1 MKHSEVTLL
10 ALTTR
15 NAMNEETKRH
25 ITEITL
31 DSLARGLNA
40 KVKHITCTD
49 YTGKVW
55 KKIELIYD
63 ETESI

>member
-1 MKHSEVTLL
+1 
-10 ALTTR
+10 
-15 NAMNEETKRH
+15 MNEETKRH
-25 ITEITL
+25 ITDINL
-31 DSLARGLNA
+31 SNLATCLNA

>member
-1 MKHSEVTLL
+1 MNHLEVTLQ
-10 ALTTR
+10 ALTTL
-15 NAMNEETKRH
+15 NAMNEETKRI
-25 ITEITL
+25 ITQMNLDTL
-31 DSLARGLNA
+31 AGNLNA

-63 ETESI
+63 ET

>member
-1 MKHSEVTLL
+1 
-10 ALTTR
+10 
-15 NAMNEETKRH
+15 MNEDTKRH
-25 ITEITL
+25 ITDINL
-31 DSLARGLNA
+31 SNLARSLNA
-40 KVKHITCTD
+40 EVKHITCTD